1 MLAQAR
7 KGPTTG
13 GPGGACNS
21 PATLIFFVDTH
32 ALIWFAENDSSL
44 SAGAR
49 QALRDD
55 PNELYCS
62 VASSW
67 EMAIKVSLGKL
78 KLCARLEPDFRRCL
92 EENGF
97 TILPVEFTH
106 GGRQRIQRIAIL
118 VRTICSEIRKYFRRK
133 V

>member
-1 MLAQAR
+1 MKL
-7 KGPTTG
+7 
-13 GPGGACNS
+13 
-21 PATLIFFVDTH
+21 LLDTH

-55 PNELYCS
+55 ANELFCS
-62 VASSW
+62 VASIW

-78 KLCARLEPDFRRCL
+78 KLGVRLEPDFRRRL

-106 GGRQRIQRIAIL
+106 GARVLNLPWYHRDPFDRLLVAQAQLEHLTLISHDSQLDSYGIQRIW
-118 VRTICSEIRKYFRRK
+118 
-133 V
+133 